1 MLPRF
6 DTKLFS
12 DVYPTFDEFKESFD
26 SDFDSYAKDCITA
39 NSLRTLYYILYARYG
54 NNPIVNR
61 TEDIFKAKLVAITFQ
76 KGPTWERKLALQKSL
91 RDLTES
97 DLLAGART
105 LINRA
110 VHPETTPG
118 TDTDEELSYI
128 NGQDV
133 TKQKRSKLDA
143 YSYLNDVLR
152 NDVTEEFIQSYAK
165 LFSKFVSPNITRIY
179 ENEIEDDTEEED

>member
-12 DVYPTFDEFKESFD
+12 DVYPEFSDFKKTFDEE
-26 SDFDSYAKDCITA
+26 FDSYAKDCITN
-39 NSLRTLYYILYARYG
+39 NSLKTLYYILYARYG

-91 RDLTES
+91 RDLTEA

-105 LINRA
+105 LFNRA
-110 VHPETTPG
+110 LNPETEPG
-118 TDTDEELSYI
+118 TDTDVELSYI

-143 YSYLNDVLR
+143 YSYLNDVLK

-165 LFSKFVSPNITRIY
+165 LFSKFVSPTITRIY
-179 ENEIEDDTEEED
+179 ENDVEEEENNG